1 MFKDIILKFSPK
13 CGGQSKTNF
22 QEDMEAI
29 VFFKLDKKKKQETHE
44 LPIDCVTLLD
54 TQEHGLP
61 GTS

>member
-1 MFKDIILKFSPK
+1 
-13 CGGQSKTNF
+13 
-22 QEDMEAI
+22 METIA
-29 VFFKLDKKKKQETHE
+29 FFKLDKKTKQEMHE